1 MKKIYGIIIAI
12 VACVLCVCTFF
23 AARSQRQNQ
32 NELNNLE
39 KEAAPYQD
47 EINEIYDNLQ
57 SRKQKLGSSNA
68 GATLAFVP
76 ASANDIDTIKEL
88 MTGYDFTPTIIAD
101 CSIDSKELDSIIRK
115 SQNNNYDILLSGM
128 TFDDDILAS
137 AIKVRNNLA
146 KNNYNLKETF
156 FLRHTYDTD
165 DARKSLLNNDYR
177 HLVCYN
183 ETFTSGTASNGM
195 LYISYSFI
203 RSSNAFTN
211 LINQAISTNNDAVM
225 IFDFAD
231 MQDGTI
237 DDSTITGF
245 IEELS
250 SKISEGSINSY
261 TLSQAFEA
269 LENEETLSQIAND
282 EYEQYKAEQES
293 RIAELESKVHE
304 IYGSRK
310 K

>member
-1 MKKIYGIIIAI
+1 MI
-12 VACVLCVCTFF
+12 
-23 AARSQRQNQ
+23 
-32 NELNNLE
+32 
-39 KEAAPYQD
+39 
-47 EINEIYDNLQ
+47 
-57 SRKQKLGSSNA
+57 
-68 GATLAFVP
+68 
-76 ASANDIDTIKEL
+76 
-88 MTGYDFTPTIIAD
+88 
-101 CSIDSKELDSIIRK
+101 
-115 SQNNNYDILLSGM
+115 
-128 TFDDDILAS
+128 
-137 AIKVRNNLA
+137 
-146 KNNYNLKETF
+146 
-156 FLRHTYDTD
+156 HTYDTD

-245 IEELS
+245 LEELS

>member
-12 VACVLCVCTFF
+12 AACVLCVCTFF
-23 AARSQRQNQ
+23 AVRSQIQNQ

-47 EINEIYDNLQ
+47 EINDIYADLQ
-57 SRKQKLGSSNA
+57 SRKQKLGSSDNSNV

-146 KNNYNLKETF
+146 KNNYNLMIQTMPVNPY
-156 FLRHTYDTD
+156 LITITD
-165 DARKSLLNNDYR
+165 ISSAITKHL
-177 HLVCYN
+177 HLVLLLMECY
-183 ETFTSGTASNGM
+183 TFPTALSVRQM
-195 LYISYSFI
+195 LLPILLI
-203 RSSNAFTN
+203 RLYR
-211 LINQAISTNNDAVM
+211 LIM
-225 IFDFAD
+225 
-231 MQDGTI
+231 MP
-237 DDSTITGF
+237 
-245 IEELS
+245 
-250 SKISEGSINSY
+250 
-261 TLSQAFEA
+261 
-269 LENEETLSQIAND
+269 
-282 EYEQYKAEQES
+282 
-293 RIAELESKVHE
+293 
-304 IYGSRK
+304 
-310 K
+310 

>member
-12 VACVLCVCTFF
+12 AACVLCVCTFF
-23 AARSQRQNQ
+23 AVRSQIQNQ

-47 EINEIYDNLQ
+47 EINDIYADLQ
-57 SRKQKLGSSNA
+57 SRKQKLGSSDNSNV

-245 IEELS
+245 LEELS
-250 SKISEGSINSY
+250 SKISAGSINSY
-261 TLSQAFEA
+261 TLSHAF
-269 LENEETLSQIAND
+269 ENEETLSQIAND